1 MPTVAEILSEH
12 VTLDIESFDRLYIN
26 GWIPRLQTET
36 QLYYFL
42 THHQGNKIASPAL
55 LGRMTTDFVKKVETF
70 ITNEGIS
77 RIEFKKKQRKD
88 DIANYLR
95 KKDTRR
101 DVVVFVGV
109 AQEKQQAFKGKK
121 NVQKEQISF
130 SYARQTAFVKHY
142 YFYIDDADFGPCF
155 IKIGT
160 YAPFP
165 VRVCL
170 NGHEWAKRQLEK
182 EGIAYKSLDNGFL
195 SCENPQILQDICDKL
210 GPTQIEAFFRK
221 WVHRLPF
228 PMTDKDIEA
237 GYRHELSV
245 WQAEFSRTQI
255 FDRPVRGRE
264 FFESVI
270 RENIDLGRPDRI
282 QLVFDRKIIK
292 TTPGKFRT
300 RIINNGVLPSLHI
313 EYKSTDLKQY
323 FKENRGARTECTI
336 NNPQDFG
343 VGKLLKNLPYLKK
356 IARNANHRL
365 LEIERV
371 SQDCVLSETSVER
384 LTQPTLTKDGQRS
397 PGFRFGDPR
406 VMALFAALTLFLHL
420 PNGFRNQDLRKYVAD
435 LLGLEATE
443 YHAGKMTYD
452 LRRLRLKGIIS
463 RKPHTT
469 KYMLTPYGYRVAQ
482 FVTRV
487 HARLFR
493 PGFASCH
500 EQLGVH
506 VPHPLRL
513 AMDKVNKQIDIMIEK
528 SNLKRVA

>member
-1 MPTVAEILSEH
+1 MPTVADILKKH
-12 VTLDIESFDRLYIN
+12 ITLDIESFDRLYLN
-26 GWIPRLQTET
+26 GWIPKLQTEN
-36 QLYYFL
+36 QLCYFL
-42 THHQGNKIASPAL
+42 THQKGNKIASPAL
-55 LGRMTTDFVKKVETF
+55 LGQMTTDFVKQVEEF
-70 ITNEGIS
+70 IQHENIP

-88 DIANYLR
+88 DIANHLR
-95 KKDTRR
+95 QKETRR

-121 NVQKEQISF
+121 NVEKGQIKF
-130 SYARQTAFVKHY
+130 SYSRQSAFVKHY
-142 YFYIDDADFGPCF
+142 YFYIDDAEFGPCF

-182 EGIAYKSLDNGFL
+182 KGIAYRSLDNGFL
-195 SCENPQILQDICDKL
+195 SCENPQMLQKICDEL
-210 GPTQIEAFFRK
+210 GPVHIEAFFRK
-221 WVHRLPF
+221 WIQRLPF
-228 PMTDKDIEA
+228 PIKDKDIKE
-237 GYRHELSV
+237 GYEHELSV

-255 FDRPVRGRE
+255 FDQPVRGRE
-264 FFESVI
+264 FFESII
-270 RENIDLGRPDRI
+270 RENIDLGRPDRV

-323 FKENRGARTECTI
+323 FKDNRGARTECTI

-343 VGKLLKNLPYLKK
+343 VGKRLKNLPYLKK
-356 IARNANHRL
+356 IAQNANHRL

-371 SQDCVLSETSVER
+371 SQDCILSQASVER
-384 LTQPTLTKDGQRS
+384 LTQPNMTEDGHRS
-397 PGFRFGDPR
+397 PGFKFGDPR

-420 PNGFRNQDLRKYVAD
+420 PDGFRNQDLRKYVAD
-435 LLGLEATE
+435 LLGIEAKE

-469 KYMLTPYGYRVAQ
+469 KYFLTPYGYRVAQ
-482 FVTRV
+482 FLTRV

-493 PGFASCH
+493 PALASLD
-500 EQLGVH
+500 EDLGIH
-506 VPHPLRL
+506 VPHPLRQ
-513 AMDKVNKQIDIMIEK
+513 AMDKVNKQIDIMLEK
-528 SNLKRVA
+528 SNLKRAA

>member
-1 MPTVAEILSEH
+1 MPTVADILKEH
-12 VTLDIESFDRLYIN
+12 VTLDIESFDRLYLN
-26 GWIPRLQTET
+26 GWIPKLQTES
-36 QLYYFL
+36 QLCFFL
-42 THHQGNKIASPAL
+42 TQHLGNKIASPAL
-55 LGRMTTDFVKKVETF
+55 FGQMTKDFVKHVEEF
-70 ITNEGIS
+70 IQNNSIP

-88 DIANYLR
+88 DIANEMR
-95 KKDTRR
+95 KKDPYR

-121 NVQKEQISF
+121 NIEKGHINFSF
-130 SYARQTAFVKHY
+130 SRQTVFVKHY

-165 VRVCL
+165 IRVCL

-182 EGIAYKSLDNGFL
+182 KRITYESLDNGFA
-195 SCENPQILQDICDKL
+195 SCENPELLQKICDEL
-210 GPTQIEAFFRK
+210 GPSQIEAFFRK
-221 WVHRLPF
+221 WVQRLPF
-228 PMTDKDIEA
+228 PLTDKNSMA

-270 RENIDLGRPDRI
+270 RENIDLGRPDRV
-282 QLVFDRKIIK
+282 QLLFDRKIIK
-292 TTPGKFRT
+292 TTPGRFRT

-323 FKENRGARTECTI
+323 FKNNRGARTECTI

-371 SQDCVLSETSVER
+371 SQDCVLSQTSVER
-384 LTQPTLTKDGQRS
+384 LTQPSMTEDGQRS

-420 PNGFRNQDLRKYVAD
+420 PNGFRNRDLRNHIVN
-435 LLGLEATE
+435 LLGINASE

-463 RKPHTT
+463 RKPNTT
-469 KYMLTPYGYRVAQ
+469 KYILTPYGYRVTQ
-482 FVTRV
+482 FLTRV

-493 PGFASCH
+493 PGFASLDEH
-500 EQLGVH
+500 LGVH
-506 VPHPLRL
+506 VPHPLRCAL
-513 AMDKVNKQIDIMIEK
+513 DEVNKQIDIMLEK
-528 SNLKRVA
+528 SYLKRAA